1 MASLRFDVIS
11 IGALSRNTLWNEPQP
26 VRTPHATTT
35 LVRAGKQ
42 SILVDPGLPA
52 QILGARL
59 FERTG
64 MRPEQIDTVF
74 LTNFRPAHRGGLSLF
89 TRAKVYLHEREQE
102 VVRQRLEELLR
113 ELPEGDEDH
122 ARVAAEL
129 ATLDATI
136 PAPDHL
142 ATGVDLFPLFG
153 YTPGNSGLLLS
164 MPTMTVMLTG
174 DAVATQDHYLAGQVL
189 PDPYDLAGAK
199 ESLQEVYDIADVIVP
214 GHDNVFLNPR
224 AGGM

>member
-1 MASLRFDVIS
+1 MASLRFDIIS
-11 IGALSRNTLWNEPQP
+11 IGALSRNTLWHETQP

-35 LVRAGKQ
+35 LIRAAKQ
-42 SILVDPGLPA
+42 NILVDPGLPP

-64 MRPEQIDTVF
+64 LRPEQIDTVF
-74 LTNFRPAHRGGLSLF
+74 LTNFRPAHRGGLAVF

-102 VVRQRLEELLR
+102 AVRQRLEELLK

-122 ARVAAEL
+122 DRVAAEL
-129 ATLDATI
+129 EILDSTT
-136 PAPDHL
+136 PAPDQI
-142 ATGVDLFPLFG
+142 AKGVDLFPLFG
-153 YTPGNSGLLLS
+153 FTPGGSGLLVAQ
-164 MPTMTVMLTG
+164 PTLTVLIAG
-174 DAVATQDHYLAGQVL
+174 DAVATQDHFLAGQVL
-189 PDPYDLAGAK
+189 PDPFDVGAAK

-224 AGGM
+224 ASGI